1 MMQRTYMAKPSNT
14 EIKWYVVDAKGKT
27 LGRLATEV
35 ATILKG
41 KHRPTYT
48 PHMDMGDHVIVIN
61 AERIVLTGKKL
72 DQKHHYWH
80 SGYPG
85 GIKDVDYRTL
95 MEKHPERAVTYAVKG
110 MLPKNKLG
118 AQMMRKLRVYRG
130 EEHPH
135 QAQQPEDLVLSE

>member
-1 MMQRTYMAKPSNT
+1 MQKTYMAKPGNT
-14 EIKWYVVDAKGKT
+14 EVKWYVVDAKGKT
-27 LGRLATEV
+27 LGRLATQV
-35 ATILKG
+35 AAILRG

-48 PHMDMGDHVIVIN
+48 PHVDMGDHVIVIN

-85 GIKDVDYRTL
+85 GIKSVDYRTL
-95 MEKHPERAVTYAVKG
+95 MEKYPERAVMYAVKG

-118 AQMMRKLRVYRG
+118 RKMLRKLRVYRG

-135 QAQQPEDLVLSE
+135 QAQKPEELVLDE

>member
-1 MMQRTYMAKPSNT
+1 MQKTYMAKPSNT
-14 EIKWYVVDAKGKT
+14 EVKWYVVDAKGKT

-61 AERIVLTGKKL
+61 AERIVLTGNKL

-85 GIKDVDYRTL
+85 GIKSVDYRTL
-95 MEKHPERAVTYAVKG
+95 MSQHPERAVTYAVKG

-135 QAQQPEDLVLSE
+135 QAQQPVEFKLGE

>member
-1 MMQRTYMAKPSNT
+1 MHKTYMAKPSNI
-14 EIKWYVVDAKGKT
+14 EKKWYVVDAKGQT

-48 PHMDMGDHVIVIN
+48 PHMDMGDYVIVIN
-61 AERIVLTGKKL
+61 AEGIVLSGKKL

-85 GIKDVDYRTL
+85 GIKSVDYRTL
-95 MEKHPERAVTYAVKG
+95 MERNPERVVMYAVKG

-118 AQMMRKLRVYRG
+118 AQMLRKLKVYRG
-130 EEHPH
+130 EDHPH
-135 QAQQPEDLVLSE
+135 QAQQPEEIVKG

>member
-1 MMQRTYMAKPSNT
+1 MHKTYMAKPSNT
-14 EIKWYVVDAKGKT
+14 EKKWYVVDANGKT
-27 LGRLATEV
+27 LGRLATEI

-48 PHMDMGDHVIVIN
+48 PHMDMGDYVIVIN
-61 AERIVLTGKKL
+61 AAGIVLTGNKL

-85 GIKDVDYRTL
+85 GIKSVDYRTL
-95 MEKHPERAVTYAVKG
+95 MEKNPERAITYAVKG

-118 AQMMRKLRVYRG
+118 AQMMRKLRVYRDAD
-130 EEHPH
+130 HPH
-135 QAQQPEDLVLSE
+135 QAQQPEEILQG

>member
-1 MMQRTYMAKPSNT
+1 MQKTYMATPGNT
-14 EIKWYVVDAKGKT
+14 EKKWYVVDAKGKT

-35 ATILKG
+35 AAILKG
-41 KHRPTYT
+41 KRRPTYT
-48 PHMDMGDHVIVIN
+48 PHMDMGDYVIVIN
-61 AERIVLTGKKL
+61 AEGILLTGRKL

-85 GIKDVDYRTL
+85 GIKSVDYRTL
-95 MEKHPERAVTYAVKG
+95 LQQHPERAVTYAVKG

-118 AQMMRKLRVYRG
+118 ARMMKKLRVYRG

-135 QAQQPEDLVLSE
+135 QAQQPEELVLGE

>member
-1 MMQRTYMAKPSNT
+1 MQRTYMAKPSNT

-27 LGRLATEV
+27 LGRLATEI
-35 ATILKG
+35 ATVLKG

-48 PHMDMGDHVIVIN
+48 PHMDMGDHVVVIN
-61 AERIVLTGKKL
+61 AERIILTGKKL

-85 GIKDVDYRTL
+85 GIKSVDYRTL

-118 AQMMRKLRVYRG
+118 AKMMKKLRVYRG

-135 QAQQPEDLVLSE
+135 QAQKPEELVLGE

>member
-1 MMQRTYMAKPSNT
+1 MATPGNT
-14 EIKWYVVDAKGKT
+14 EKKWYVVDAKGKT

-35 ATILKG
+35 AAILKG
-41 KHRPTYT
+41 KRRPTYT
-48 PHMDMGDHVIVIN
+48 PHMDMGDYVIVIN
-61 AERIVLTGKKL
+61 AEGILLTGRKL

-85 GIKDVDYRTL
+85 GIKSVDYRTL
-95 MEKHPERAVTYAVKG
+95 LQQHPERAVTYAVKG

-118 AQMMRKLRVYRG
+118 ARMMKKLRVYRG

-135 QAQQPEDLVLSE
+135 QAQQPEELVLGE